1 MPELMAIAAP
11 GRMAPVQT
19 LRRTLTTGRSIEP
32 GTLPATPTTPGAFL
46 GADATPTARHLLPS
60 SSGPAAPTQTFLRR
74 LPDPPSRTGS
84 GPTAPFAGP
93 AAPFADPGT
102 SAPGGAAGPAGTP
115 ADPFFAARART
126 PGART
131 EAQSTA
137 TAQSSAVGAPGADNA
152 PDGSSARPDLA
163 GLPRAMTVAPPRVSI
178 RPPEAVSSPA
188 PQAKP
193 ASSAKASGSGAA
205 LDREFLAAATALLGL
220 PPDGR
225 QSSDARSAPGGIVP
239 SPDTPRASFVRRRS
253 GELDPRSAESHD
265 VRGRDRRAE
274 STAPIPADRIEAL
287 VDLVVER
294 IEQRVVDELE
304 RRGRRHSRGVF

>member
-93 AAPFADPGT
+93 AAPFADRRT
-102 SAPGGAAGPAGTP
+102 SAAGPAGTP

-137 TAQSSAVGAPGADNA
+137 TAQSSAVGAPGAGNA
-152 PDGSSARPDLA
+152 PDGGSARPDLA

-253 GELDPRSAESHD
+253 GELDPRAAESHE